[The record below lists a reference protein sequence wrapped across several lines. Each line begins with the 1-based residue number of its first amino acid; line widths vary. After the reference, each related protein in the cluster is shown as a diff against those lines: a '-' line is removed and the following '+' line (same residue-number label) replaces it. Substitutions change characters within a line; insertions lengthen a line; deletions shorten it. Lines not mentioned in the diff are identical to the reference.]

1 VLDLLDCW
9 NAYLVWRCLSCL
21 ARRVETWNFR
31 YRRAPLMERS
41 FHENSRQ
48 SMAVMIT
55 SIYRAV
61 EGPTLGQTI
70 YISRNT
76 SIRTYLNFLRYD
88 AHRIANGNVGYL
100 DGTLE
105 INLSSNT
112 APARLQRDF
121 PSICISIMRPSEFPH
136 CAAACCVCHVPH
148 RVILEASAQ
157 SINYTHI
164 KTNSTAQNVKSTK
177 HVLLAS

>member
-1 VLDLLDCW
+1 LELQISSGTVDGALIP
-9 NAYLVWRCLSCL
+9 RKF
-21 ARRVETWNFR
+21 T
-31 YRRAPLMERS
+31 
-41 FHENSRQ
+41 
-48 SMAVMIT
+48 
-55 SIYRAV
+55 
-61 EGPTLGQTI
+61 TI
-70 YISRNT
+70 YGSNDHKHVSSGVRAYAGSNDLYSRNT

-112 APARLQRDF
+112 APARLQRNF

-164 KTNSTAQNVKSTK
+164 KTNSTAQM
-177 HVLLAS
+177 